1 MPLHLTKKLSLLK
14 LGEYFCP
21 PNKQNLKGVPEGNI
35 FKLNVTEAVIALK
48 VLIGLLVPNKS
59 IEDYNNIVY
68 TFFSTLGS
76 SNIQCLLE
84 LKDDPLCS

>member
-1 MPLHLTKKLSLLK
+1 MK

-21 PNKQNLKGVPEGNI
+21 PNKKKPKRVPKVNI
-35 FKLNVTEAVIALK
+35 SKLNVTEAVFALK